1 MCSDTFGDEDFVPAV
16 RNLPKA
22 VAVGSKFFLSF
33 VGEVNKS
40 GDGPNVEMQA
50 ASQGD
55 QPVAEKFTIDQPR
68 QAAFLAIK
76 SSDEVVDY
84 VIVKAQE
91 AVDLRIEFENEPLD
105 VFALS
110 VGETVTVSAIP
121 LNRKGESLG
130 GSLPYFWSS
139 NNSEVVSLEREHA
152 ISVTNFT
159 DGNDV
164 RLTAL
169 KPGRELLTASTGVLA
184 AQIEIQVQ

>member
-33 VGEVNKS
+33 IGEVNKS
-40 GDGPNVEMQA
+40 GDGPNVEMMA
-50 ASQGD
+50 VSQGD
-55 QPVAEKFTIDQPR
+55 QPVAEKFTIDRPR
-68 QAAFLAIK
+68 QAAFLALK

-84 VIVKAQE
+84 VVVEAQE
-91 AVDLRIEFENEPLD
+91 AAALRIEFENKPLD
-105 VFALS
+105 VLALS
-110 VGETVTVSAIP
+110 VGETVTISAIP
-121 LNRKGESLG
+121 LNHNGEELG

-139 NNSEVVSLEREHA
+139 NNSEIVSLEREHA
-152 ISVTNFT
+152 ISVNNFT

-169 KPGRELLTASTGVLA
+169 KLGRELLTASSGVLA
-184 AQIEIQVQ
+184 AQVEVHVQ